1 MNAQNKH
8 DQIYKPITTII
19 LIKTMVEYKNKIVS
33 LLFFFPLKLWKKEQ
47 NPINTITLIKTMI
60 AKTHNFPIK
69 YECPWV
75 EFLLKKLS
83 EGKDE
88 WVRLKKKI
96 KRKRNLGLKK
106 NSCARKCPTSQT
118 QWVWTQQEE
127 PQCLYFCVSSIFSA
141 PFCSSSISY
150 AAPWTARQEVRV
162 RVREGNKIQ

>member
-1 MNAQNKH
+1 M
-8 DQIYKPITTII
+8 
-19 LIKTMVEYKNKIVS
+19 
-33 LLFFFPLKLWKKEQ
+33 KKEQ
-47 NPINTITLIKTMI
+47 NPINTITLIKTMT

-75 EFLLKKLS
+75 EFLLKKTQWRKEKKS
-83 EGKDE
+83 EWD
-88 WVRLKKKI
+88 KKK
-96 KRKRNLGLKK
+96 KRKERKRNLGLKK

-150 AAPWTARQEVRV
+150 AAPWTTRQEVRV
-162 RVREGNKIQ
+162 RVMEGNKIQ